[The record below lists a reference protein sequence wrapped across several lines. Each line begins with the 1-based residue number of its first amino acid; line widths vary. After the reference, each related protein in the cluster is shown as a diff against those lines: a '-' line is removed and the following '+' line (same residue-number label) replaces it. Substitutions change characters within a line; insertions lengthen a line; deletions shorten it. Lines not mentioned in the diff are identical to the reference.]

1 MSGSKHQASNR
12 LMSLPRRSLGTWPT
26 PLERLDRLSG
36 ELGID
41 LWLKRDDLTGLALGG
56 NKVRKLEFLMG
67 DALARSADVVIT
79 TGGTQSNH
87 ARLTAAAC
95 RRFDVECRLVL
106 DRGRHPESGNLLLD
120 QLFDARVEIIE
131 DPDPE
136 VAAARMEAVAEDLR
150 KLGHNPYIIPRG
162 GSIPQGA
169 VGYLAM
175 VEELTHQLETQNL
188 SLDFVYV
195 ATGSCG
201 THSGIMAGRAAF
213 DGAWRVRGVSVSRA
227 RELQEEKVHQL
238 SNNVLGWLGM
248 ETHVEHSDIDVEDRF
263 TGGGYGVPTPATW
276 EAIQL
281 LARVEGVVLDPVYTG
296 KAMAGFLDHVRSG
309 LVPAG
314 STVVFVHT
322 GGAPALFGY
331 ASEAVEAMALV

>member
-1 MSGSKHQASNR
+1 
-12 LMSLPRRSLGTWPT
+12 
-26 PLERLDRLSG
+26 
-36 ELGID
+36 
-41 LWLKRDDLTGLALGG
+41 
-56 NKVRKLEFLMG
+56 
-67 DALARSADVVIT
+67 
-79 TGGTQSNH
+79 
-87 ARLTAAAC
+87 
-95 RRFDVECRLVL
+95 
-106 DRGRHPESGNLLLD
+106 
-120 QLFDARVEIIE
+120 
-131 DPDPE
+131 
-136 VAAARMEAVAEDLR
+136 
-150 KLGHNPYIIPRG
+150 
-162 GSIPQGA
+162 
-169 VGYLAM
+169 
-175 VEELTHQLETQNL
+175 
-188 SLDFVYV
+188 
-195 ATGSCG
+195 
-201 THSGIMAGRAAF
+201 MAGRAAF